1 MRDSSPCGSQLVA
14 ADSNVIL
21 QDREMLDGVTPAQN
35 EQHDDPEDETGLSAG
50 AVAKAEGRVYKLLDE
65 LTELLSQENEGLD
78 RDKLVSLL
86 SERLQIKPLNI
97 SSAGNLDKPSREI
110 AVSLTDRMDGH
121 EMTGHPTIRS
131 SAPEEHLVDS
141 CDKHN
146 ENNAQEPPAVI
157 MKEEPSSSK
166 VKRRQRRGC
175 KIYRPKS
182 KAKAKTPLLKELES
196 RAYSQGQSKSFA
208 GAVGSSRP
216 TEAGLMCSTRIR
228 SRRLEF
234 KE

>member
-1 MRDSSPCGSQLVA
+1 MRDSQLVA

-21 QDREMLDGVTPAQN
+21 QDREMLDGVALAQN
-35 EQHDDPEDETGLSAG
+35 EQHDDPEDETGLSG

-97 SSAGNLDKPSREI
+97 STAGNLDKPRREI

-131 SAPEEHLVDS
+131 SAPEEHPVDS
-141 CDKHN
+141 CDKYN

-182 KAKAKTPLLKELES
+182 KAKAKTPLLNERKS

-208 GAVGSSRP
+208 GAVGSSHP

-234 KE
+234 KK